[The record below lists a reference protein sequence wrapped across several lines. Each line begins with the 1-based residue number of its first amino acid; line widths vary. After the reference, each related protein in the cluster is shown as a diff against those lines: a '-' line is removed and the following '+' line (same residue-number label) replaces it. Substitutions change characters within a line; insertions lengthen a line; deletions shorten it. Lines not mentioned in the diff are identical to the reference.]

1 MKTALFFALAA
12 ALTFDAPAGRVV
24 TDLSGAHWTLDG
36 EAVNVP
42 HTWKFGD
49 GPQRNLG
56 TDPKNLRSFRD
67 FRF

>member
-24 TDLSGAHWTLDG
+24 TDLSGARWTLDG

-49 GPQRNLG
+49 GPQK
-56 TDPKNLRSFRD
+56 P
-67 FRF
+67 